1 MKLHNILA
9 VIAPAIVI
17 SLISYPFFLLIQ
29 MAIYSTGFIKGEF
42 KTVYTGLFDNIL
54 RVYTDPLFQ
63 ISAKVTLIFTL
74 ACLAL
79 QILLGLF
86 LVIVVANSKLKRL
99 WLSIIMVSIII
110 PPLSVALIWRF
121 MAYPEIG
128 LLNYLSSLVRIKP
141 IPWLGDPFW
150 ATILIIIVDTWHW
163 TSFVFLI
170 LYAGYISLPSAPFE
184 AAKVDGA
191 SGLQIWKNI
200 TLPLLK
206 PTILVALFF
215 RTIDILQAFPELWQL
230 TFGGPNFA
238 TTILNILVY
247 IATFQLMDW
256 SYAAVTALTLM
267 LIAIGL
273 VITFYR
279 FVKRGF

>member
-1 MKLHNILA
+1 VKLHNVLA
-9 VIAPAIVI
+9 IIAPAIVI
-17 SLISYPFFLLIQ
+17 GLISYPFFLLIQ
-29 MAIYSTGFIKGEF
+29 MTIYSTGFIKGEF
-42 KTVYTGLFDNIL
+42 KTVYTGFLNNIL
-54 RVYTDPLFQ
+54 RVYIDPLFQ
-63 ISAKVTLIFTL
+63 MSAKVTLIFTL
-74 ACLAL
+74 TCLVL

-86 LVIVVANSKLKRL
+86 LVMVVANSRFKRL
-99 WLSIIMVSIII
+99 WLSILMISIII
-110 PPLSVALIWRF
+110 PPVSVALIWRF

-128 LLNYLSSLVRIKP
+128 LLNYLSSLLGFKA

-206 PTILVALFF
+206 PTIMVALFF
-215 RTIDILQAFPELWQL
+215 RTVDILQAFPELWQL
-230 TFGGPNFA
+230 TFGGPKFA

-267 LIAIGL
+267 IIAIGL
-273 VITFYR
+273 VITFYKFIR
-279 FVKRGF
+279 R